1 MLIRP
6 GLFDREPLHEWVKRK
21 CFFCGMPFEKHDREP
36 CPTLESGYQLNLL
49 IPANGHSR
57 DYRRKCRHFKDIR
70 CGIPAWQCPGCKDEM
85 EKGAVYG
92 HYTRRKA
99 RVLDGGM
106 FGGDGAGEC
115 EPVEAIEA
123 LGPVPQGPER

>member
-1 MLIRP
+1 MSRGSTIWWEGRSNGSSEADWRYEMLIRP

-70 CGIPAWQCPGCKDEM
+70 CGIPA
-85 EKGAVYG
+85 
-92 HYTRRKA
+92 
-99 RVLDGGM
+99 
-106 FGGDGAGEC
+106 
-115 EPVEAIEA
+115 
-123 LGPVPQGPER
+123 